1 MVVLLY
7 RACTVFV
14 KHFHTCVVRLSFGLV
29 LHALQVL
36 VTYLVSQSLS
46 PNHCMNGVGIAKKLY
61 SGLRFPHILLWTRI
75 SQDSNQIQKIKAAL
89 HIAIYLSK

>member
-14 KHFHTCVVRLSFGLV
+14 KYLHTRVVCLSFGLV

-36 VTYLVSQSLS
+36 IIFLGSQSLL
-46 PNHCMNGVGIAKKLY
+46 PNY
-61 SGLRFPHILLWTRI
+61 SL
-75 SQDSNQIQKIKAAL
+75 
-89 HIAIYLSK
+89 

>member
-14 KHFHTCVVRLSFGLV
+14 KYLHTCVVCLSFGLV

-36 VTYLVSQSLS
+36 ITFWV
-46 PNHCMNGVGIAKKLY
+46 P
-61 SGLRFPHILLWTRI
+61 
-75 SQDSNQIQKIKAAL
+75 KASFL
-89 HIAIYLSK
+89 IIHYEWCGHS

>member
-14 KHFHTCVVRLSFGLV
+14 KHLHTFVVRLSFGLV

-36 VTYLVSQSLS
+36 VTYLGSQSLFS
-46 PNHCMNGVGIAKKLY
+46 NHCMNGVGVAKRLY
-61 SGLRFPHILLWTRI
+61 SGLRFSVVLL
-75 SQDSNQIQKIKAAL
+75 
-89 HIAIYLSK
+89 